1 MQNNKYNFNNL
12 YLDLDDYSDIDL
24 DLDLDLDE
32 IEFIRNEYI
41 ITNKKINKIS
51 NKIKKYNNK
60 IHNKTLLLHSLIKFD
75 KFDNIN
81 TKDSYI
87 NQENHIIEIIYKIT
101 TIKIRLLEIH
111 NEFQKLVSK
120 NYIISGKYGNSL
132 FE

>member
-12 YLDLDDYSDIDL
+12 YLDLDDYSDI

-60 IHNKTLLLHSLIKFD
+60 IHNKSLLLHSLIKFD
-75 KFDNIN
+75 NIN
-81 TKDSYI
+81 TKDAYI

>member
-12 YLDLDDYSDIDL
+12 YLDLDDYSDI
-24 DLDLDLDE
+24 DLDLDE

-75 KFDNIN
+75 NIN
-81 TKDSYI
+81 TKDAYI

-111 NEFQKLVSK
+111 NKFQKLVSK